1 MNYIMETERLMLREF
16 RNSDAKF
23 IIELLNSPGWLDF
36 IGNRNVH
43 TTEEAINY
51 IENGAITKNR
61 FKGFGLSLVENKKDK
76 LAIGMCGLVKRDY
89 MEHPDLG
96 FAFLPDAMKKGY
108 AFEIAEATLRYCR
121 EVLNIQ
127 QVCAITSPENKR
139 SIRLLEKLGMFT
151 NQTIKSPDNEILML
165 FC

>member
-51 IENGAITKNR
+51 MENGSITKNR

-121 EVLNIQ
+121 EALNIQ

-151 NQTIKSPDNEILML
+151 NQTIKSPDNEMLML
-165 FC
+165 FY